1 MKDRKSLDNISLPH
15 AGDSPSKMGIMNHI
29 LVIDD
34 DRELVDLLKEYLVP
48 EGFTIDAAFDH
59 ASGMSKALRGS
70 DELVILD
77 VMLPGGS
84 GFELLKRMRAESS
97 TTPVLLLTARG
108 DAVDRI
114 VGLQIGADDYLPK
127 PFDPRELVARIHAI
141 LRRTRAAKNTSGG
154 LEVDED
160 TTVRVGDV
168 TLSPATRSVS
178 LGNNSIDLTTLEFNL
193 LEVLLRRAGT
203 IVTRDDLAT
212 LAMGRPLAPFDR
224 SVDVHI
230 SKLRRKLS
238 GRADS
243 ESRIKSIRGV
253 GYMYAASSTQ

>member
-1 MKDRKSLDNISLPH
+1 
-15 AGDSPSKMGIMNHI
+15 MNHI

-48 EGFTIDAAFDH
+48 EGFTVDAAFDH
-59 ASGMSKALRGS
+59 ASGMHKAMRGE

-141 LRRTRAAKNTSGG
+141 LRRTRAAKNTSASS
-154 LEVDED
+154 EAEED
-160 TTVRVGDV
+160 TNVHVGDV
-168 TLSPATRSVS
+168 TLSTSSRTVTLANTV
-178 LGNNSIDLTTLEFNL
+178 IDLTTLEFNL

-203 IVTRDDLAT
+203 IVNRDDLAV

-253 GYMYAASSTQ
+253 GYMYAASNTQ

>member
-1 MKDRKSLDNISLPH
+1 
-15 AGDSPSKMGIMNHI
+15 MGTMNHI

-48 EGFTIDAAFDH
+48 EGFTVDAAFDH
-59 ASGMSKALRGS
+59 ASGLTKALRGE

-84 GFELLKRMRAESS
+84 GFELLKRMRAEAS

-141 LRRTRAAKNTSGG
+141 LRRTRAQNRDGDEG
-154 LEVDED
+154 LDED
-160 TTVRVGDV
+160 TTIHVGDL
-168 TLSPATRSVS
+168 TLSPSTRTVT
-178 LGNNSIDLTTLEFNL
+178 LGNKDVDLTTLEFNL

-203 IVTRDDLAT
+203 IVNREDLAT

-238 GRADS
+238 GREDS

-253 GYMYAASSTQ
+253 GYMYAASTTQ

>member
-1 MKDRKSLDNISLPH
+1 
-15 AGDSPSKMGIMNHI
+15 MNHI

-34 DRELVDLLKEYLVP
+34 DRELVDLLREYLVP
-48 EGFTIDAAFDH
+48 EGFTVDAAFDH
-59 ASGMSKALRGS
+59 ASGLSKALRGD
-70 DELVILD
+70 DELVVLD

-84 GFELLKRMRAESS
+84 GFELLKRMRAEAS

-141 LRRTRAAKNTSGG
+141 LRRTRAGTSRAEG
-154 LEVDED
+154 EASDED
-160 TTVRVGDV
+160 STVHVGDITLSTSTRTV
-168 TLSPATRSVS
+168 TL
-178 LGNNSIDLTTLEFNL
+178 GNKEVELTTLEFNL

-203 IVTRDDLAT
+203 IVNREDLAS

-238 GRADS
+238 GRADN

-253 GYMYAASSTQ
+253 GYMYAATPTQ

>member
-1 MKDRKSLDNISLPH
+1 MKT
-15 AGDSPSKMGIMNHI
+15 MNHI

-34 DRELVDLLKEYLVP
+34 DRELVELLREYLVP
-48 EGFTIDAAFDH
+48 EGFTVDAAFDH
-59 ASGMSKALRGS
+59 SSGLDKALKGQ

-84 GFELLKRMRAESS
+84 GFELLKKMRAESAD
-97 TTPVLLLTARG
+97 TPVLLLTARG

-141 LRRTRAAKNTSGG
+141 LRRTRGAHKEDSSDAR
-154 LEVDED
+154 ED
-160 TTVRVGDV
+160 TVVQVGDL
-168 TLSPATRSVS
+168 TLTPSTRSVK
-178 LGNNSIDLTTLEFNL
+178 LGRQEVELTTLEFNL

-203 IVTRDDLAT
+203 IVTRDDLAE

-238 GRADS
+238 GREDS

-253 GYMYAASSTQ
+253 GYMYAASTTH

>member
-1 MKDRKSLDNISLPH
+1 VKDRSSPNNTSLPH
-15 AGDSPSKMGIMNHI
+15 SEASPRKMGNMNHI

-48 EGFTIDAAFDH
+48 EGFTVDAAFDH
-59 ASGMSKALRGS
+59 SSGLSKALKGQ
-70 DELVILD
+70 DELIVLD

-84 GFELLKRMRAESS
+84 GFELLKRMRAEAS

-141 LRRTRAAKNTSGG
+141 LRRTRARSTSGENAAEQDSEIQIAD
-154 LEVDED
+154 L
-160 TTVRVGDV
+160 
-168 TLSPATRSVS
+168 TLSPSTRTVT
-178 LGNNSIDLTTLEFNL
+178 LGKKEVDLTTLEFNL
-193 LEVLLRRAGT
+193 LEVLMRRAGT

-238 GRADS
+238 GREDS

-253 GYMYAASSTQ
+253 GYMYAAATTH

>member
-1 MKDRKSLDNISLPH
+1 VKDPQLPDNTSLPH
-15 AGDSPSKMGIMNHI
+15 ASKSASKMKAVNHI

-34 DRELVDLLKEYLVP
+34 DRELVELLREYLVP
-48 EGFTIDAAFDH
+48 EGFTVDAAFDH
-59 ASGMSKALRGS
+59 AAGLEKALRGN
-70 DELVILD
+70 DELIILD

-84 GFELLKRMRAESS
+84 GFELLKKMRAESS
-97 TTPVLLLTARG
+97 ATPVLLLTARG

-141 LRRTRAAKNTSGG
+141 LRRTRGSRA
-154 LEVDED
+154 EEEQEED
-160 TTVRVGDV
+160 STVRVGDV
-168 TLSPATRSVS
+168 TLSPSTRTVM
-178 LGNNSIDLTTLEFNL
+178 LGNKEIDLTTLEFNL

-203 IVTRDDLAT
+203 IVEREDLAS

-253 GYMYAASSTQ
+253 GYMYAASPTQ